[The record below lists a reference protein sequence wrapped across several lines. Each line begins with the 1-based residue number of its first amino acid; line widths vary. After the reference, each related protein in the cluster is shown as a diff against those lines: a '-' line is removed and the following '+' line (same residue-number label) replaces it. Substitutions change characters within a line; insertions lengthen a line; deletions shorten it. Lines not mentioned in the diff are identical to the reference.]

1 MNSDVNGEIAVM
13 CAAEMG
19 HGDDVK
25 YLHQADFDIKVGGI
39 LGETA
44 DLVPGPGALAGSPG
58 RVKSTFKY
66 GDPLKIF
73 VLMYKKILR
82 KEIFHF
88 EASYYPSQHT
98 PHLPSSLS

>member
-1 MNSDVNGEIAVM
+1 MQDQTNNYNKWMFMGSDYYSVCDTAIHYNSH
-13 CAAEMG
+13 CP
-19 HGDDVK
+19 
-25 YLHQADFDIKVGGI
+25 
-39 LGETA
+39 
-44 DLVPGPGALAGSPG
+44 LVLQTKASVLIAGSPG

-88 EASYYPSQHT
+88 EASYYPSQHP

>member
-1 MNSDVNGEIAVM
+1 MAGGSHQGNLDSTELLTEGASAWVYSGVLPLATAGLR
-13 CAAEMG
+13 AATL
-19 HGDDVK
+19 DNKLIITV
-25 YLHQADFDIKVGGI
+25 
-39 LGETA
+39 
-44 DLVPGPGALAGSPG
+44 AGSPG

>member
-1 MNSDVNGEIAVM
+1 MNFGFREFWFVFFRISPA
-13 CAAEMG
+13 AAELLEYE
-19 HGDDVK
+19 DV
-25 YLHQADFDIKVGGI
+25 V
-39 LGETA
+39 
-44 DLVPGPGALAGSPG
+44 VAGSPG
-58 RVKSTFKY
+58 RIKSTFKY

>member
-1 MNSDVNGEIAVM
+1 
-13 CAAEMG
+13 MG
-19 HGDDVK
+19 
-25 YLHQADFDIKVGGI
+25 DISSMHAW
-39 LGETA
+39 T
-44 DLVPGPGALAGSPG
+44 LAGSPG

-73 VLMYKKILR
+73 VLMYKKILI

-88 EASYYPSQHT
+88 EGEYYPSQHP

>member
-1 MNSDVNGEIAVM
+1 MVAWLSRNIEQFHLGYKLI
-13 CAAEMG
+13 
-19 HGDDVK
+19 K
-25 YLHQADFDIKVGGI
+25 LLHV
-39 LGETA
+39 
-44 DLVPGPGALAGSPG
+44 LVAGSPG